1 MISFIPVARVN
12 RRPPDRFH
20 GLIEP
25 HRFVRGGS
33 WHNRTLYDPT
43 QRGSAGGIDAASE
56 ECPRFVDAFRQR
68 QRPIRLASQAHL
80 PMTSAQLAP
89 AIVLPLVIW
98 RVYVRVRRNIGRQP
112 LRLRQLKVRTV
123 MWSMIL
129 AGFAIAAAG
138 HPRALIGL
146 GAGIAASVGHAY
158 FGVRLTKFETVGD
171 ATYFVPNTI
180 IGVGL
185 SMLVVGRI
193 QLADAGDNRDCATVD
208 LELQSLGPGE
218 YSPE

>member
-1 MISFIPVARVN
+1 
-12 RRPPDRFH
+12 
-20 GLIEP
+20 
-25 HRFVRGGS
+25 
-33 WHNRTLYDPT
+33 
-43 QRGSAGGIDAASE
+43 
-56 ECPRFVDAFRQR
+56 
-68 QRPIRLASQAHL
+68 
-80 PMTSAQLAP
+80 MTSAQLAP

-146 GAGIAASVGHAY
+146 GAGIAASVGLAY

-171 ATYFVPNTI
+171 ANYFVPNTI

-185 SMLVVGRI
+185 SLLVVGRI
-193 QLADAGDNRDCATVD
+193 AYRLITMLSGAGRPGPLFDSPLT
-208 LELQSLGPGE
+208 LGMLGLMGGYYAAYYFGIVRRARHLPGHAA
-218 YSPE
+218 